1 MRLSLSYI
9 QWGLSCLLEKTGK
22 KTLVVLL
29 VPVALLGYQQIYMQ
43 PDITR
48 LRDDNRT
55 LQHQLKKPLPVFAND
70 KVQLQ
75 NALNETEYQQVKTLF
90 DILQQ
95 NNLQVEGSHYQ
106 FSTEEKTRQRKLSLD
121 IPLQGKW
128 AGLTQSLSKLR
139 NSLIFNVDKLS
150 VTRANPDDERLQ
162 FTLQLTLTLTSR
174 LEPS

>member
-1 MRLSLSYI
+1 MRLSLSNI
-9 QWGLSCLLEKTGK
+9 HWRLSCLLEKTGK
-22 KTLVVLL
+22 KTLFALL
-29 VPVALLGYQQIYMQ
+29 VPVALLCYQHIYIL

-48 LRDDNRT
+48 LRDDNSL
-55 LQHQLKKPLPVFAND
+55 LQQQLKKPLPVLAND

-95 NNLQVEGSHYQ
+95 NDLQVDGSHYQ
-106 FSTEEKTRQRKLSLD
+106 FSKEDKTRQRKLSLD

-128 AGLTQSLSKLR
+128 AGLTRSLSKMR
-139 NSLIFNVDKLS
+139 SNLIFNVDRVS
-150 VTRANPDDERLQ
+150 VTRANPDGEHLQ
-162 FTLQLTLTLTSR
+162 INLQLTLTLTSR

>member
-1 MRLSLSYI
+1 MRLSLSNI
-9 QWGLSCLLEKTGK
+9 QWRLSCLLEKTGK
-22 KTLVVLL
+22 KTLFALL
-29 VPVALLGYQQIYMQ
+29 VPVALLCYQHIYML

-48 LRDDNRT
+48 LRNDNSL
-55 LQHQLKKPLPVFAND
+55 LQQQLKKPLPVLAND

-95 NNLQVEGSHYQ
+95 NDLQVDGSHYQ
-106 FSTEEKTRQRKLSLD
+106 FSKEDKTRQRKLALD

-128 AGLTQSLSKLR
+128 AGLTHSLSKMR
-139 NSLIFNVDKLS
+139 SSLIFNVDRVS
-150 VTRANPDDERLQ
+150 VTRANPDGEHLQ
-162 FTLQLTLTLTSR
+162 INLQLTLTLTSR